1 MGFLH
6 PLLLGLGVATAVP
19 ILLHLLQRHQ
29 GPRVVFPALRYLRRA
44 EREHARRIRL
54 RQLLLMLLR
63 IAAIALLA
71 SAAARPFL
79 RAGGGS
85 HAPTAVAIV
94 LDNSMSTGVVSG
106 DDRVLDGL
114 KARALE
120 TLGRATSQDRFW
132 LIRAGSPWEPAWPG
146 DASETADR
154 VRATEATWAGAD
166 LPAAVEQARA
176 ILEAGAAGRA
186 TEIQLLTDL
195 QATGLA
201 STPPEAAASMPL
213 LVTAPEEP
221 APPNHAVSDVEIGGG
236 AAPPAG
242 VRTTAA
248 VAVSGAPDSTVT
260 IRLALEGRVV
270 GAATPAGGS
279 AALLALPALPAGPLW
294 GWAETDPDALRA
306 DDRRFFAMRVPD
318 PPAVAVSGDIGMAQS
333 ALDVLAG
340 SGRIRT
346 GTPASADVVLTPGA
360 SALSS
365 IPAGATAIVLP
376 PRSEAELPAVNRRLA
391 DAGIAWVYTAGA
403 GPGENRLE
411 VAESDPLRPQ
421 LAGIRV
427 FEAFRLAPV
436 GDPRPGADSALLRL
450 DDGAPWIVR
459 GERRG
464 GGRYLLLASSLS
476 EEASTLPASAA
487 LVPLLDRMIGVWATS
502 GGTPASAEP
511 GQEITLAAD
520 ISEVEQPDGT
530 LETVAPGSIY
540 RLGPESGVY
549 QFRANGETLAVLAV
563 NPPARESDLRRAD
576 RARLDE
582 VFGGFDLTR
591 VHPADWSRTVFR
603 SRLGSET
610 WRAVAGL
617 ALLVLLVE
625 SFVAAAGARAGARL
639 AGGPAAVP
647 EPAVP
652 PA

>member
-1 MGFLH
+1 MGFLQ
-6 PLLLGLGVATAVP
+6 PLLLALGVAAAVP
-19 ILLHLLQRHQ
+19 VLLHLLQRHQ

-63 IAAIALLA
+63 VAAIALLA
-71 SAAARPFL
+71 MAAARPFL

-106 DDRVLDGL
+106 DDRILDGL

-154 VRATEATWAGAD
+154 VRATDATWAGAD

-186 TEIQLLTDL
+186 PEIHLLTDL

-201 STPPEAAASMPL
+201 SSLPEAASSIPL
-213 LVTAPEEP
+213 LVTAPEAP
-221 APPNHAVSDVEIGGG
+221 APPNRAVSDVEIGGG

-242 VRTTAA
+242 FRTTAA
-248 VAVSGAPDSTVT
+248 VTVSGAADSTVT

-270 GAATPAGGS
+270 GAATPTGGS

-306 DDRRFFAMRVPD
+306 DDRRFFAMRIPD
-318 PPAVAVSGDIGMAQS
+318 PPAVAVSGDIGLAQS

-340 SGRIRT
+340 SGRIRA
-346 GTPASADVVLTPGA
+346 GAPGSADVVLTTGA
-360 SALSS
+360 AALPSM
-365 IPAGATAIVLP
+365 PAAATAIVLP
-376 PRSEAELPAVNRRLA
+376 PRNESELPAVNRRLA
-391 DAGIAWVYTAGA
+391 DAGIAWLYTAGA

-411 VAESDPLRPQ
+411 VGESDPLRIQ

-427 FEAFRLAPV
+427 FKALRLERV
-436 GDPRPGADSALLRL
+436 NDSGPGADSALLRL
-450 DDGAPWIVR
+450 DDGSPWIVR

-476 EEASTLPASAA
+476 EEASNLPASAA

-502 GGTPASAEP
+502 SGTPASAEP
-511 GQEITLAAD
+511 GQEITLAGDVA
-520 ISEVEQPDGT
+520 EVQRPDGSI
-530 LETVAPGSIY
+530 ETVAPGSIY

-549 QFRANGETLAVLAV
+549 QFRADGETSAVLAV

-582 VFGGFDLTR
+582 VFGIFDLTR
-591 VHPADWSRTVFR
+591 VRPDDWSRAVFR

-610 WRAVAGL
+610 WRAVAAL

-625 SFVAAAGARAGARL
+625 AFVAAAGARAGARA
-639 AGGPAAVP
+639 AGGPPPAAK
-647 EPAVP
+647 PAVP